1 MHVFLIYLAQISI
14 GLIELFFFLAGA
26 LGLGFAVH
34 FFWISRKNLPS
45 FDNSK
50 ISEFDIN
57 EADEWRL
64 RFYEEVDIHEKKQEK
79 MRREMSE
86 SLENEKLLQ
95 IEVEELKKELK
106 RLQEIPAD
114 TEKPLTS
121 EYIDQLLSAQEGL
134 TDHNE
139 LLNRLLEQVD
149 LLRQSEKKHLETQ
162 RLNENLQEQLREV
175 QQKYTQTEN
184 ELRQIRQERALA
196 NELQERLRKAYD
208 DFALMQEKISKLEG
222 HIAKPQMRG
231 YEYDEL
237 QQAYFKLTKEFDE
250 LKGRQLSMV
259 EENQRLSRLIADA
272 EDKLRES
279 NFVRQQLSKKVAFLD
294 ELNTDLQQVAS
305 QNKKI
310 EMQLRRISEIEQLL
324 MKVPDEENPPSE

>member
-1 MHVFLIYLAQISI
+1 MHVFLIYLSQISI
-14 GLIELFFFLAGA
+14 GIIELFFFLAGA
-26 LGLGFAVH
+26 LGLGFAIH
-34 FFWISRKNLPS
+34 FYWISKKTFPS
-45 FDNSK
+45 ITESK
-50 ISEFDIN
+50 PSDFDIK

-64 RFYEEVDIHEKKQEK
+64 RFYEEVELHEKKQEK
-79 MRREMSE
+79 MRREVNE
-86 SLENEKLLQ
+86 ALENENLLQ
-95 IEVEELKKELK
+95 VEVDELKKELK
-106 RLQEIPAD
+106 RLQEKPEN
-114 TEKPLTS
+114 TEKVSAS
-121 EYIDQLLSAQEGL
+121 EYIEQLLSAQEGL

-139 LLNRLLEQVD
+139 LVSRLLEQVD
-149 LLRQSEKKHLETQ
+149 LLRQAEKKHLETQ
-162 RLNENLQEQLREV
+162 KINETLEEQLREM
-175 QQKYTQTEN
+175 QQKYAQTEN
-184 ELRQIRQERALA
+184 ELRQIRQEHALA
-196 NELQERLRKAYD
+196 NELQERLRKAYE

-250 LKGRQLSMV
+250 LKGKQLSML

-324 MKVPDEENPPSE
+324 MKVPQEDNPSNE